1 MGSLDASCLKGYSM
15 LLGAL
20 LILVSVSGIGFG
32 VFLLFGEPLA
42 QQTYHTYRPNFED
55 IGPLM
60 VVSIVSLLANIGLI
74 GGAKQLSKRI
84 VLTWLVWHYLLVLLF
99 WAWYGYNMLKYHG
112 YIDWSEHGMRQCYWC
127 HQKKVQETLGYIGAI
142 ASFVLLVFMIPVHLL
157 HTKLKKWN
165 RHLTDYQYELE
176 EPQYDYNQY
185 ADQNTQHQYNY
196 NYNQSHYNHNQNQ
209 YQQQYQPQYQYKY

>member
-1 MGSLDASCLKGYSM
+1 
-15 LLGAL
+15 
-20 LILVSVSGIGFG
+20 
-32 VFLLFGEPLA
+32 
-42 QQTYHTYRPNFED
+42 
-55 IGPLM
+55 M

-142 ASFVLLVFMIPVHLL
+142 ASFVLLVLMIPVHLL
-157 HTKLKKWN
+157 HNKIKSRYRYATESE
-165 RHLTDYQYELE
+165 YELE
-176 EPQYDYNQY
+176 QPQYQTQY
-185 ADQNTQHQYNY
+185 QHQYQPQ
-196 NYNQSHYNHNQNQ
+196 QSHYHQ
-209 YQQQYQPQYQYKY
+209 YQQQQHYPYQQQYKY

>member
-1 MGSLDASCLKGYSM
+1 
-15 LLGAL
+15 
-20 LILVSVSGIGFG
+20 
-32 VFLLFGEPLA
+32 
-42 QQTYHTYRPNFED
+42 
-55 IGPLM
+55 M
-60 VVSIVSLLANIGLI
+60 VVSIVRLLANIGLI

-112 YIDWSEHGMRQCYWC
+112 YIDWTEHGMRQCYWC

-185 ADQNTQHQYNY
+185 TDQNTQHHNQYNY
-196 NYNQSHYNHNQNQ
+196 NYNQNQSHYNYNQNQ
-209 YQQQYQPQYQYKY
+209 YQQQYHPQYQYKY